1 MELTQLGELLLF
13 TLLSAFAFAAYA
25 ARPYFLG
32 IFRPNLGHASR
43 DDLVESLNRNLLIF
57 AVATVVACLM
67 HVAGRPERALPA
79 LCVAAGPLAAYTVA
93 MFRLR

>member
-13 TLLSAFAFAAYA
+13 TLLSAFAFAAYV
-25 ARPYFLG
+25 ARPHFHG
-32 IFRPNLGHASR
+32 IFRPHLGYASR
-43 DDLVESLNRNLLIF
+43 DDLVKSLNQNLLIF
-57 AVATVVACLM
+57 AVATVVCCLVHGM
-67 HVAGRPERALPA
+67 GRPERALPA